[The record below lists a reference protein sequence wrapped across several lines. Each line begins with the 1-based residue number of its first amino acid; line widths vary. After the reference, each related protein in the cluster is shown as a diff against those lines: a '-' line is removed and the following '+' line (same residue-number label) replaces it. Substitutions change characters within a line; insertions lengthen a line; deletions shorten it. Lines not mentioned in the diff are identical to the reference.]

1 MAAASLVPRPHSD
14 RGPWDP
20 AWSEMGLA
28 QLVAPALGGHDP
40 PTHFA
45 VARRSIA
52 QNGCFGNS
60 GQASFVGM
68 LGVLFILLLPF
79 LVYLVMTVVN
89 QTSSTA
95 TCHHCRGC
103 VVANKRPGS
112 PALLP
117 RCFSSARA
125 RTIVGLNETGTIYAE
140 IMNESSQALTSR
152 ILCQRCQRC
161 DRLVGQ
167 IILHRKRRAAAL
179 GGSNYSREETIMKET
194 SSLQQAKNPFRSN
207 AMEARKPSTMTS
219 HADLTIHCPRM
230 PSTVLLQPCHV
241 PLICG
246 CFTEPHLHRISL
258 AERRAGL
265 SLALPD
271 FTGNVLRCS
280 H

>member
-1 MAAASLVPRPHSD
+1 
-14 RGPWDP
+14 
-20 AWSEMGLA
+20 MGLA

-95 TCHHCRGC
+95 TCHHYRGC

-167 IILHRKRRAAAL
+167 IILHRNAGQHHCLQETGRSTRRKQLQPRRNYHERNQFAAA
-179 GGSNYSREETIMKET
+179 GKKT
-194 SSLQQAKNPFRSN
+194 
-207 AMEARKPSTMTS
+207 
-219 HADLTIHCPRM
+219 
-230 PSTVLLQPCHV
+230 
-241 PLICG
+241 
-246 CFTEPHLHRISL
+246 
-258 AERRAGL
+258 L
-265 SLALPD
+265 SQ
-271 FTGNVLRCS
+271 
-280 H
+280 